1 MTEKNGLQKSIEHGT
16 KIKEALEWVE
26 FVIEHPSEHRSLRN
40 ARDLLK
46 QVMAG
51 ADIHAGDGG
60 YQIGTREAYEEFNAK
75 RNQSL
80 LESKATEF
88 VMNFYDVTREEAKE
102 LYMDEVEAY
111 IRLHHKGVFDNE

>member
-1 MTEKNGLQKSIEHGT
+1 MMEKNGLRKSIEH
-16 KIKEALEWVE
+16 
-26 FVIEHPSEHRSLRN
+26 
-40 ARDLLK
+40 
-46 QVMAG
+46 G

-80 LESKATEF
+80 LESKAIQF